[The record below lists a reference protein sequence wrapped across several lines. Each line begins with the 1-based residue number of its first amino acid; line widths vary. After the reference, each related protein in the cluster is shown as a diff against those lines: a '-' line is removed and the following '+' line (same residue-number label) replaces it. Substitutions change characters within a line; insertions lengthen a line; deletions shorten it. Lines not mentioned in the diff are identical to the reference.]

1 MSRLQLGTALT
12 LVLALLCTAHPAQAQ
27 MTAEGANANSMG
39 NAGVNDAAMLDL
51 THASVNDPAAVDML
65 FQEGNTILSILEG
78 LNEKGFHIEY
88 KEKNFA
94 PGMTLLSLPTAT
106 KIDDVLREMLE
117 PWAFQVYRSPFGK
130 LIVKPEKKSK
140 AQLALEAKASE

>member
-1 MSRLQLGTALT
+1 MSRLQLGTALA
-12 LVLALLCTAHPAQAQ
+12 LVLALLCTAPSAQAQ
-27 MTAEGANANSMG
+27 MTAEMANANSLG
-39 NAGVNDAAMLDL
+39 NAGVRGSTMLDL
-51 THASVNDPAAVDML
+51 TMPSFNDPAAVDML

-78 LNEKGFHIEY
+78 LNEKGFHIEF

-106 KIDDVLREMLE
+106 KIDDVLREILE

-130 LIVKPEKKSK
+130 LIVKPEKKS
-140 AQLALEAKASE
+140 ATQLALETKAKQ